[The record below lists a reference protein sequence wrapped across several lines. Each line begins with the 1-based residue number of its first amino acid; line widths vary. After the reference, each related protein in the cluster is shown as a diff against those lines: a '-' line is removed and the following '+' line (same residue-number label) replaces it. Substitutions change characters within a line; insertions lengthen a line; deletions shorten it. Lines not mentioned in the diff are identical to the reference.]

1 MRSET
6 QDVSISFLLNM
17 EKKKLVLASSS
28 PILTSPM
35 AGRFSLSAWEHI
47 QSLSPARR
55 KGAKRKDET
64 VTCMDI

>member
-17 EKKKLVLASSS
+17 EKKLVLASSS